1 MITKRGFM
9 KWLLSTSTL
18 ISSGTFLLAPAAAKS
33 MPCLTYTPPLGVKRF
48 TVRMMGG
55 GGGGGGGG
63 SAGQNLT
70 GGRGG
75 VQ

>member
-1 MITKRGFM
+1 MTKRGFM

-18 ISSGTFLLAPAAAKS
+18 ISSGTFLLAPAVAKS
-33 MPCLTYTPPLGVKRF
+33 MPCLTYTQTIGVKRL

-55 GGGGGGGG
+55 AGGGGGG
-63 SAGQNLT
+63 SVGQNLT
-70 GGRGG
+70 GGCGG